1 MNSFANSVSL
11 PTDYQSFIHQ
21 SRYSKFM
28 DTLNRRETFNET
40 VDRYIANVVSPV
52 LMKSL
57 DFFQARDVQ
66 NEIREA
72 ILNLEVMPS
81 MRCMMSAGPGLDR
94 SNVAGF
100 NCSYT
105 AVDHPRV
112 FDEVLYILMCGT
124 GVGFSVERKNVEQ
137 LPTLPEK
144 MTPIDMTIV
153 VEDSKEGWADAYRQ
167 LIEELYQG
175 NVPKWDVSKVRAAG
189 ERLMTFGGRA
199 SGPDPLVDLFR
210 HTIDTFTL
218 AENSKLTPL
227 EVHSI
232 MCMIGSVV
240 VVGGV
245 RRSAMISLSDLDDP
259 ELRLAKSSSYD
270 VQDFTLT
277 SETDTAWYYSITMGN
292 QPGVNEAYD
301 IKLTKGPTK
310 DDFDQHNLV
319 TKKKIGW
326 WQLSPHFAL
335 ANNSVAYEDT
345 PERELFDEEWASL
358 VASGSGERGI
368 FNRAAVI
375 SKVQREGR
383 REVSDFGTNPCSEI
397 TLKSAQFC
405 NLTSV
410 VARANDTVGSLAR
423 KVRIASILGTIQ
435 ATLTKFPYLRPIWQE
450 NTEAEAL
457 LGVSITG
464 ILDCRLLTHENAGL
478 DETLRGL
485 RRIAVDTNA
494 TYAGYLGINK
504 SAAVTCVKP
513 EGTSSQLNDSS
524 SGIHARHSA
533 YYTRT
538 VRADTKDPITEFMID
553 QGIPNEPCVM
563 KPDTTVVFS
572 FPVKAPEGAVT
583 RNDMTAIEQL
593 ELWLTYQRAW
603 CCHKPSITVSVGPEE
618 WDEVGDWVYA
628 HFDEMSGV
636 SFLPRSDHTYAQ
648 APYQDIT
655 AEQYETAMETF
666 PKAIDWDTLALYER
680 GDTTVGSQTLAC
692 TGDVCEIVDLTAA

>member
-232 MCMIGSVV
+232 MCKIGEVV

-259 ELRLAKSSSYD
+259 ELRLAKSG
-270 VQDFTLT
+270 
-277 SETDTAWYYSITMGN
+277 E
-292 QPGVNEAYD
+292 
-301 IKLTKGPTK
+301 
-310 DDFDQHNLV
+310 
-319 TKKKIGW
+319 W
-326 WQLSPHFAL
+326 WNDNPHFAL

-345 PERELFDEEWASL
+345 PERELFDAEWASL

-464 ILDCRLLTHENAGL
+464 ILDCRLLTHENAAL

-553 QGIPNEPCVM
+553 QGIPHEPCVM

-666 PKAIDWDTLALYER
+666 PKSIDWDTLALYER

>member
-175 NVPKWDVSKVRAAG
+175 NVPKWDVSNVRAAG

-232 MCMIGSVV
+232 MCKIGEVV

-259 ELRLAKSSSYD
+259 ELRLAKSG
-270 VQDFTLT
+270 
-277 SETDTAWYYSITMGN
+277 E
-292 QPGVNEAYD
+292 
-301 IKLTKGPTK
+301 
-310 DDFDQHNLV
+310 
-319 TKKKIGW
+319 W
-326 WQLSPHFAL
+326 WNDNPHFAL

-464 ILDCRLLTHENAGL
+464 ILDCRLLTHENEGL
-478 DETLRGL
+478 DETLKGL

>member
-218 AENSKLTPL
+218 AENAKLTPL

-232 MCMIGSVV
+232 MCKIGEVV

-259 ELRLAKSSSYD
+259 ELRLAKSG
-270 VQDFTLT
+270 
-277 SETDTAWYYSITMGN
+277 E
-292 QPGVNEAYD
+292 
-301 IKLTKGPTK
+301 
-310 DDFDQHNLV
+310 
-319 TKKKIGW
+319 W
-326 WQLSPHFAL
+326 WNDNPHFAL

-478 DETLRGL
+478 DETLKGL
-485 RRIAVDTNA
+485 RRIAVDTNV

-553 QGIPNEPCVM
+553 QGIPHEPCVM
-563 KPDTTVVFS
+563 KPDTTVVFA

-655 AEQYETAMETF
+655 SEQYETAMETF
-666 PKAIDWDTLALYER
+666 PKSIDWDTLALYER

>member
-232 MCMIGSVV
+232 MCKIGEVV

-259 ELRLAKSSSYD
+259 ELRLAKSG
-270 VQDFTLT
+270 
-277 SETDTAWYYSITMGN
+277 E
-292 QPGVNEAYD
+292 
-301 IKLTKGPTK
+301 
-310 DDFDQHNLV
+310 
-319 TKKKIGW
+319 W
-326 WQLSPHFAL
+326 WNDNPHFAL

-435 ATLTKFPYLRPIWQE
+435 ATLTKFPYLRPVWQE

-464 ILDCRLLTHENAGL
+464 ILDCRLLTHENEGL
-478 DETLRGL
+478 DETLKGL

-666 PKAIDWDTLALYER
+666 PKSIDWDTLALYER

>member
-175 NVPKWDVSKVRAAG
+175 NVPKWDVSNVRAAG

-232 MCMIGSVV
+232 MCKIGEVV

-259 ELRLAKSSSYD
+259 ELRLAKSG
-270 VQDFTLT
+270 
-277 SETDTAWYYSITMGN
+277 E
-292 QPGVNEAYD
+292 
-301 IKLTKGPTK
+301 
-310 DDFDQHNLV
+310 
-319 TKKKIGW
+319 W
-326 WQLSPHFAL
+326 WNDNPHFAL

>member
-232 MCMIGSVV
+232 MCKIGEVV

-259 ELRLAKSSSYD
+259 ELRLAKSG
-270 VQDFTLT
+270 
-277 SETDTAWYYSITMGN
+277 E
-292 QPGVNEAYD
+292 
-301 IKLTKGPTK
+301 
-310 DDFDQHNLV
+310 
-319 TKKKIGW
+319 W
-326 WQLSPHFAL
+326 WNDNPHFAL

-464 ILDCRLLTHENAGL
+464 ILDCRLLTHENEAL
-478 DETLRGL
+478 DETLKGL

-553 QGIPNEPCVM
+553 QGIPHEPCVM

-666 PKAIDWDTLALYER
+666 PKSIDWDTLALYER

>member
-232 MCMIGSVV
+232 MCKIGEVV

-259 ELRLAKSSSYD
+259 ELRLAKSG
-270 VQDFTLT
+270 
-277 SETDTAWYYSITMGN
+277 E
-292 QPGVNEAYD
+292 
-301 IKLTKGPTK
+301 
-310 DDFDQHNLV
+310 
-319 TKKKIGW
+319 W
-326 WQLSPHFAL
+326 WNDNPHFAL

-464 ILDCRLLTHENAGL
+464 ILDCRLLTHENEGL
-478 DETLRGL
+478 AETLKGL

-553 QGIPNEPCVM
+553 QGIPHEPCVM
-563 KPDTTVVFS
+563 KPDTTVVFA

-636 SFLPRSDHTYAQ
+636 SFLPRADHTYAQ

-666 PKAIDWDTLALYER
+666 PKSIDWDTLALYER

>member
-57 DFFQARDVQ
+57 DYFQARDVQ

-124 GVGFSVERKNVEQ
+124 GVGFSVERKNVQQ

-210 HTIDTFTL
+210 HTIDIFTL
-218 AENSKLTPL
+218 AENNRLTPL

-259 ELRLAKSSSYD
+259 ELRLAKSG
-270 VQDFTLT
+270 
-277 SETDTAWYYSITMGN
+277 E
-292 QPGVNEAYD
+292 
-301 IKLTKGPTK
+301 
-310 DDFDQHNLV
+310 
-319 TKKKIGW
+319 W
-326 WQLSPHFAL
+326 WNDNPHFAL

-435 ATLTKFPYLRPIWQE
+435 ATLTKFPYLRPVWQE

-464 ILDCRLLTHENAGL
+464 ILDCRLLTHENKGL
-478 DETLRGL
+478 DETLKGL

-553 QGIPNEPCVM
+553 QGIPHEPCVM

-572 FPVKAPEGAVT
+572 FPVKAPTGAVT
-583 RNDMTAIEQL
+583 RNDMTALEQL
-593 ELWLTYQRAW
+593 ELWLTYQRSW
-603 CCHKPSITVSVGPEE
+603 CCHKPSITVSVGSEE

-666 PKAIDWDTLALYER
+666 PKSIDWDTLALYER

>member
-137 LPTLPEK
+137 LPKLPEK

-167 LIEELYQG
+167 LIDELYQG

-232 MCMIGSVV
+232 MCKIGEVV

-259 ELRLAKSSSYD
+259 ELRLAKSG
-270 VQDFTLT
+270 
-277 SETDTAWYYSITMGN
+277 E
-292 QPGVNEAYD
+292 
-301 IKLTKGPTK
+301 
-310 DDFDQHNLV
+310 
-319 TKKKIGW
+319 W
-326 WQLSPHFAL
+326 WNDNPHFAL

-553 QGIPNEPCVM
+553 QGIPHEPCVM

-655 AEQYETAMETF
+655 SEQYETAMETF
-666 PKAIDWDTLALYER
+666 PKSIDWDTLALYER

>member
-175 NVPKWDVSKVRAAG
+175 NVPKWDVSNVRAAG

-232 MCMIGSVV
+232 MCKIGEVV

-259 ELRLAKSSSYD
+259 ELRLAKSG
-270 VQDFTLT
+270 
-277 SETDTAWYYSITMGN
+277 E
-292 QPGVNEAYD
+292 
-301 IKLTKGPTK
+301 
-310 DDFDQHNLV
+310 
-319 TKKKIGW
+319 W
-326 WQLSPHFAL
+326 WNDNPHFAL

-478 DETLRGL
+478 DGTLRGL

>member
-175 NVPKWDVSKVRAAG
+175 NVPKWDVSNVRAAG

-232 MCMIGSVV
+232 MCKIGEVV

-259 ELRLAKSSSYD
+259 ELRLAKSG
-270 VQDFTLT
+270 
-277 SETDTAWYYSITMGN
+277 E
-292 QPGVNEAYD
+292 
-301 IKLTKGPTK
+301 
-310 DDFDQHNLV
+310 
-319 TKKKIGW
+319 W
-326 WQLSPHFAL
+326 WNDNPHFAL

-464 ILDCRLLTHENAGL
+464 ILDCRLLTHENAAL
-478 DETLRGL
+478 DETLKGL

-513 EGTSSQLNDSS
+513 EGTSSQLNDSA

-553 QGIPNEPCVM
+553 QGIPHEPCVM

-666 PKAIDWDTLALYER
+666 PKSIDWDTLALYER

>member
-232 MCMIGSVV
+232 MCKIGEVV

-259 ELRLAKSSSYD
+259 ELRLAKSG
-270 VQDFTLT
+270 
-277 SETDTAWYYSITMGN
+277 E
-292 QPGVNEAYD
+292 
-301 IKLTKGPTK
+301 
-310 DDFDQHNLV
+310 
-319 TKKKIGW
+319 W
-326 WQLSPHFAL
+326 WNDNPHFAL

-464 ILDCRLLTHENAGL
+464 ILDCRLLTHENEGL
-478 DETLRGL
+478 DETLKGL

>member
-40 VDRYIANVVSPV
+40 VDRYIANVVSPA

-57 DFFQARDVQ
+57 DYFQARDVQ

-124 GVGFSVERKNVEQ
+124 GVGFSVERKNVQQ

-218 AENSKLTPL
+218 AENNRLTPL

-232 MCMIGSVV
+232 MCKIGEVV

-259 ELRLAKSSSYD
+259 ELRLAKSG
-270 VQDFTLT
+270 
-277 SETDTAWYYSITMGN
+277 E
-292 QPGVNEAYD
+292 
-301 IKLTKGPTK
+301 
-310 DDFDQHNLV
+310 
-319 TKKKIGW
+319 W
-326 WQLSPHFAL
+326 WNDNPHFAL

-435 ATLTKFPYLRPIWQE
+435 ATLTKFPYLRPVWQE

-464 ILDCRLLTHENAGL
+464 ILDCRLLTHENKGL
-478 DETLRGL
+478 DETLKGL

-553 QGIPNEPCVM
+553 QGIPHEPCVM

-583 RNDMTAIEQL
+583 RNDMTALEQL

-618 WDEVGDWVYA
+618 WDEVGDWVYD

-655 AEQYETAMETF
+655 AEQYDTAMETF
-666 PKAIDWDTLALYER
+666 PKSIDWDTLALYER

>member
-40 VDRYIANVVSPV
+40 VDRYIANVVSPA

-57 DFFQARDVQ
+57 DYFQARDVQ

-124 GVGFSVERKNVEQ
+124 GVGFSVERKNVQQ

-218 AENSKLTPL
+218 AENSRLTPL

-232 MCMIGSVV
+232 MCKIGEVV

-259 ELRLAKSSSYD
+259 ELRLAKSG
-270 VQDFTLT
+270 
-277 SETDTAWYYSITMGN
+277 E
-292 QPGVNEAYD
+292 
-301 IKLTKGPTK
+301 
-310 DDFDQHNLV
+310 
-319 TKKKIGW
+319 W
-326 WQLSPHFAL
+326 WNDNPHFAL

-464 ILDCRLLTHENAGL
+464 ILDCRLLTHENKGL
-478 DETLRGL
+478 GETLKGL

-553 QGIPNEPCVM
+553 QGIPHEPCVM

-572 FPVKAPEGAVT
+572 FPVKAPAGAVT
-583 RNDMTAIEQL
+583 RNDMTALEQL
-593 ELWLTYQRAW
+593 ELWLTYQRSW

-618 WDEVGDWVYA
+618 WDEVGDWVYG

-655 AEQYETAMETF
+655 AEQYEAAMETF
-666 PKAIDWDTLALYER
+666 PKSIDWDTLALYER

>member
-137 LPTLPEK
+137 LPKLPEK

-175 NVPKWDVSKVRAAG
+175 NVPKWDVSNVRAAG

-218 AENSKLTPL
+218 AENAKLTPL

-232 MCMIGSVV
+232 MCKIGEVV

-259 ELRLAKSSSYD
+259 ELRLAKSG
-270 VQDFTLT
+270 
-277 SETDTAWYYSITMGN
+277 E
-292 QPGVNEAYD
+292 
-301 IKLTKGPTK
+301 
-310 DDFDQHNLV
+310 
-319 TKKKIGW
+319 W
-326 WQLSPHFAL
+326 WNDNPHFAL

-666 PKAIDWDTLALYER
+666 PKSIDWDTLALYER

>member
-232 MCMIGSVV
+232 MCKIGEVV

-259 ELRLAKSSSYD
+259 ELRLAKSG
-270 VQDFTLT
+270 
-277 SETDTAWYYSITMGN
+277 E
-292 QPGVNEAYD
+292 
-301 IKLTKGPTK
+301 
-310 DDFDQHNLV
+310 
-319 TKKKIGW
+319 W
-326 WQLSPHFAL
+326 WNDNPHFAL

-553 QGIPNEPCVM
+553 QGIPHEPCVM
-563 KPDTTVVFS
+563 KPDTTVVFA

-666 PKAIDWDTLALYER
+666 PKSIDWDTLALYER

>member
-218 AENSKLTPL
+218 AENAKLTPL

-232 MCMIGSVV
+232 MCKIGEVV

-259 ELRLAKSSSYD
+259 ELRLAKSG
-270 VQDFTLT
+270 
-277 SETDTAWYYSITMGN
+277 E
-292 QPGVNEAYD
+292 
-301 IKLTKGPTK
+301 
-310 DDFDQHNLV
+310 
-319 TKKKIGW
+319 W
-326 WQLSPHFAL
+326 WNDNPHFAL

-553 QGIPNEPCVM
+553 QGIPHEPCVM
-563 KPDTTVVFS
+563 KPDTTVVFA

-655 AEQYETAMETF
+655 SEQYETAMETF
-666 PKAIDWDTLALYER
+666 PKSIDWDTLALYER

>member
-81 MRCMMSAGPGLDR
+81 MRCMMSAGPGLAR

-218 AENSKLTPL
+218 SENSKLTPL

-232 MCMIGSVV
+232 MCKIGEVV

-259 ELRLAKSSSYD
+259 ELRLAKSG
-270 VQDFTLT
+270 
-277 SETDTAWYYSITMGN
+277 E
-292 QPGVNEAYD
+292 
-301 IKLTKGPTK
+301 
-310 DDFDQHNLV
+310 
-319 TKKKIGW
+319 W
-326 WQLSPHFAL
+326 WNDNPHFAL

-478 DETLRGL
+478 DETLKGL

-553 QGIPNEPCVM
+553 QGIPHEPCVM
-563 KPDTTVVFS
+563 KPDTTVVFA

-666 PKAIDWDTLALYER
+666 PKSIDWDTLALYER

>member
-11 PTDYQSFIHQ
+11 PTDYLSFIHQ

-144 MTPIDMTIV
+144 MTPTDMTIV

-218 AENSKLTPL
+218 AENAKLTPL

-259 ELRLAKSSSYD
+259 ELRLAKSG
-270 VQDFTLT
+270 
-277 SETDTAWYYSITMGN
+277 E
-292 QPGVNEAYD
+292 
-301 IKLTKGPTK
+301 
-310 DDFDQHNLV
+310 
-319 TKKKIGW
+319 W
-326 WQLSPHFAL
+326 WNDNPHFAL

-666 PKAIDWDTLALYER
+666 PKSIDWDTLALYER

>member
-81 MRCMMSAGPGLDR
+81 MRCMMSAGPGLAR

-218 AENSKLTPL
+218 SENSKLTPL

-232 MCMIGSVV
+232 MCKIGEVV

-259 ELRLAKSSSYD
+259 ELRLAKSG
-270 VQDFTLT
+270 
-277 SETDTAWYYSITMGN
+277 E
-292 QPGVNEAYD
+292 
-301 IKLTKGPTK
+301 
-310 DDFDQHNLV
+310 
-319 TKKKIGW
+319 W
-326 WQLSPHFAL
+326 WNDNPHFAL

-464 ILDCRLLTHENAGL
+464 ILDCRLLTHENEGL
-478 DETLRGL
+478 DETLKGL

-553 QGIPNEPCVM
+553 QGIPHEPCVM
-563 KPDTTVVFS
+563 KPDTTVVFA

-648 APYQDIT
+648 APYQDISS
-655 AEQYETAMETF
+655 EQYETAMETF
-666 PKAIDWDTLALYER
+666 PKSIDWDTLALYER

>member
-232 MCMIGSVV
+232 MCKIGEVV

-259 ELRLAKSSSYD
+259 ELRLAKSG
-270 VQDFTLT
+270 
-277 SETDTAWYYSITMGN
+277 E
-292 QPGVNEAYD
+292 
-301 IKLTKGPTK
+301 
-310 DDFDQHNLV
+310 
-319 TKKKIGW
+319 W
-326 WQLSPHFAL
+326 WNDNPHFAL

-464 ILDCRLLTHENAGL
+464 ILDCRLLTHENEGL
-478 DETLRGL
+478 DETLKGL

-553 QGIPNEPCVM
+553 QGIPHEPCVM
-563 KPDTTVVFS
+563 KPDTTVVFA

-636 SFLPRSDHTYAQ
+636 SFLPRADHTYAQ

-666 PKAIDWDTLALYER
+666 PKSIDWDTLALYER

>member
-144 MTPIDMTIV
+144 MTPIDRTIV

-232 MCMIGSVV
+232 MCKIGEVV

-259 ELRLAKSSSYD
+259 ELRLAKSG
-270 VQDFTLT
+270 
-277 SETDTAWYYSITMGN
+277 E
-292 QPGVNEAYD
+292 
-301 IKLTKGPTK
+301 
-310 DDFDQHNLV
+310 
-319 TKKKIGW
+319 W
-326 WQLSPHFAL
+326 WNDNPHFAL

-410 VARANDTVGSLAR
+410 VARADDTVGSLAR

-553 QGIPNEPCVM
+553 QGIPHEPCVM

-628 HFDEMSGV
+628 HFGEMSGV

-666 PKAIDWDTLALYER
+666 PKSIDWDTLALYER

>member
-137 LPTLPEK
+137 LPKLPEK

-232 MCMIGSVV
+232 MCKIGEVV

-259 ELRLAKSSSYD
+259 ELRLAKSG
-270 VQDFTLT
+270 
-277 SETDTAWYYSITMGN
+277 E
-292 QPGVNEAYD
+292 
-301 IKLTKGPTK
+301 
-310 DDFDQHNLV
+310 
-319 TKKKIGW
+319 W
-326 WQLSPHFAL
+326 WNDNPHFAL

-435 ATLTKFPYLRPIWQE
+435 ATLTKFPYLRPVWQE

-464 ILDCRLLTHENAGL
+464 ILDCRLLTHENAAL
-478 DETLRGL
+478 DETLKGL

-666 PKAIDWDTLALYER
+666 PKSIDWDTLALYER

>member
-175 NVPKWDVSKVRAAG
+175 NVPKWDVSNVRAAG

-232 MCMIGSVV
+232 MCKIGEVV

-259 ELRLAKSSSYD
+259 ELRLAKSG
-270 VQDFTLT
+270 
-277 SETDTAWYYSITMGN
+277 E
-292 QPGVNEAYD
+292 
-301 IKLTKGPTK
+301 
-310 DDFDQHNLV
+310 
-319 TKKKIGW
+319 W
-326 WQLSPHFAL
+326 WNDNPHFAL

-464 ILDCRLLTHENAGL
+464 ILDCRLLTHENEGL
-478 DETLRGL
+478 DETLKGL

-666 PKAIDWDTLALYER
+666 PKSIDWDTLALYER

>member
-232 MCMIGSVV
+232 MCKIGEVV

-259 ELRLAKSSSYD
+259 ELRLAKSG
-270 VQDFTLT
+270 
-277 SETDTAWYYSITMGN
+277 E
-292 QPGVNEAYD
+292 
-301 IKLTKGPTK
+301 
-310 DDFDQHNLV
+310 
-319 TKKKIGW
+319 W
-326 WQLSPHFAL
+326 WNDNPHFAL

-553 QGIPNEPCVM
+553 QGIPHEPCVM

-666 PKAIDWDTLALYER
+666 PKSIDWDTLALYER

>member
-175 NVPKWDVSKVRAAG
+175 NVPKWDVSNVRAAG

-259 ELRLAKSSSYD
+259 ELRLAKSG
-270 VQDFTLT
+270 
-277 SETDTAWYYSITMGN
+277 E
-292 QPGVNEAYD
+292 
-301 IKLTKGPTK
+301 
-310 DDFDQHNLV
+310 
-319 TKKKIGW
+319 W
-326 WQLSPHFAL
+326 WNDNPHFAL

-464 ILDCRLLTHENAGL
+464 ILDCRLLTHENEGL
-478 DETLRGL
+478 DETLKGL

>member
-259 ELRLAKSSSYD
+259 ELRLAKSG
-270 VQDFTLT
+270 
-277 SETDTAWYYSITMGN
+277 E
-292 QPGVNEAYD
+292 
-301 IKLTKGPTK
+301 
-310 DDFDQHNLV
+310 
-319 TKKKIGW
+319 W
-326 WQLSPHFAL
+326 WNDNPHFAL

-464 ILDCRLLTHENAGL
+464 ILDCRLLTHENEGL
-478 DETLRGL
+478 DETLKGL

-666 PKAIDWDTLALYER
+666 PKSIDWDTLALYER

>member
-40 VDRYIANVVSPV
+40 VDRYIANVVSPA

-57 DFFQARDVQ
+57 DYFQARDIQ

-124 GVGFSVERKNVEQ
+124 GVGFSVERKNVQQ

-218 AENSKLTPL
+218 AENNRLTPL

-232 MCMIGSVV
+232 MCKIGEVV

-259 ELRLAKSSSYD
+259 ELRLAKSG
-270 VQDFTLT
+270 
-277 SETDTAWYYSITMGN
+277 E
-292 QPGVNEAYD
+292 
-301 IKLTKGPTK
+301 
-310 DDFDQHNLV
+310 
-319 TKKKIGW
+319 W
-326 WQLSPHFAL
+326 WNDNPHFAL

-435 ATLTKFPYLRPIWQE
+435 ATLTKFPYLRPVWQE

-464 ILDCRLLTHENAGL
+464 ILDCRLLTHENKGL
-478 DETLRGL
+478 DETLKGL

-553 QGIPNEPCVM
+553 QGIPHEPCVM

-572 FPVKAPEGAVT
+572 FPVKAPTGAVT
-583 RNDMTAIEQL
+583 RNDMTALEQL

-666 PKAIDWDTLALYER
+666 PKSIDWDTLALYER

>member
-218 AENSKLTPL
+218 AENAKLTPL

-232 MCMIGSVV
+232 MCKIGEVV

-259 ELRLAKSSSYD
+259 ELRLAKSG
-270 VQDFTLT
+270 
-277 SETDTAWYYSITMGN
+277 E
-292 QPGVNEAYD
+292 
-301 IKLTKGPTK
+301 
-310 DDFDQHNLV
+310 
-319 TKKKIGW
+319 W
-326 WQLSPHFAL
+326 WNDNPHFAL

-478 DETLRGL
+478 DETLKGL
-485 RRIAVDTNA
+485 RRIAVDTNV

-553 QGIPNEPCVM
+553 QGIPHEPCVM
-563 KPDTTVVFS
+563 KPDTTVVFA

-655 AEQYETAMETF
+655 SEQYETAMETF
-666 PKAIDWDTLALYER
+666 PKR
-680 GDTTVGSQTLAC
+680 S
-692 TGDVCEIVDLTAA
+692 TGTH

>member
-232 MCMIGSVV
+232 MCKIGEVV

-259 ELRLAKSSSYD
+259 ELRLAKSG
-270 VQDFTLT
+270 
-277 SETDTAWYYSITMGN
+277 E
-292 QPGVNEAYD
+292 
-301 IKLTKGPTK
+301 
-310 DDFDQHNLV
+310 
-319 TKKKIGW
+319 W
-326 WQLSPHFAL
+326 WNDNPHFAL

-464 ILDCRLLTHENAGL
+464 ILDCRLLTHENAAL
-478 DETLRGL
+478 DETLKGL

-553 QGIPNEPCVM
+553 QGIPHEPCVM

-666 PKAIDWDTLALYER
+666 PKSIDWDTLALYER

>member
-259 ELRLAKSSSYD
+259 ELRLAKSG
-270 VQDFTLT
+270 
-277 SETDTAWYYSITMGN
+277 E
-292 QPGVNEAYD
+292 
-301 IKLTKGPTK
+301 
-310 DDFDQHNLV
+310 
-319 TKKKIGW
+319 W
-326 WQLSPHFAL
+326 WNDNPHFAL

-478 DETLRGL
+478 DETLKGL

-553 QGIPNEPCVM
+553 QGIPHEPCVM

-666 PKAIDWDTLALYER
+666 PKSIDWDTLALYER

>member
-218 AENSKLTPL
+218 AENAKLTPL

-232 MCMIGSVV
+232 MCKIGEVV

-259 ELRLAKSSSYD
+259 ELRLAKSG
-270 VQDFTLT
+270 
-277 SETDTAWYYSITMGN
+277 E
-292 QPGVNEAYD
+292 
-301 IKLTKGPTK
+301 
-310 DDFDQHNLV
+310 
-319 TKKKIGW
+319 W
-326 WQLSPHFAL
+326 WNDNPHFAL

-478 DETLRGL
+478 DETLKGL
-485 RRIAVDTNA
+485 RRIAVDTNV

-553 QGIPNEPCVM
+553 QGIPHEPCVM
-563 KPDTTVVFS
+563 KPDTTVVFA

-655 AEQYETAMETF
+655 SEQYETAMETF